1 MIKWFFLGLKVSLS
15 LALVYYAFSR
25 IDPSSAWKE
34 LTTLSPFVVA
44 ICAFFIFGQFALA
57 AARCMIL
64 LAASGKKIRYAESLD
79 TSMIGAFFSQTLIS
93 FVGGDAMRVWRL
105 SRYGI
110 DWKISTKAI
119 LLDRTFG
126 FVGHIL
132 VIALGFPMMLSL
144 IPNQGVHIAVGML
157 IAAGIFGCA
166 ALIFFRLLPESLSKW
181 RPIRLIVQLSQL
193 VNELVRNRGALAWLL
208 AISIGVQILNIA
220 AVYSLAQ
227 GIGAQVSI
235 LECFALV
242 PPVLFLALMPISI
255 SGWGVRESALIA
267 VFATLNVP
275 APQSLAISLSY
286 GLCLI
291 LVSLPGGL
299 MWLHAR
305 KSNT

>member
-25 IDPSSAWKE
+25 IDPSSAWEE
-34 LTTLSPFVVA
+34 LITLSPFVVV
-44 ICAFFIFGQFALA
+44 ICALFIFGQFALA

-64 LAASGKKIRYAESLD
+64 LSVSGKKIRYAESLD

-110 DWKISTKAI
+110 DWKISAKAI
-119 LLDRTFG
+119 VLDRTFG

-132 VIALGFPMMLSL
+132 IIALGFPMMLAL
-144 IPNQGVHIAVGML
+144 IPNQGVHIAVGFL
-157 IAAGIFGCA
+157 IITGIFGCV
-166 ALIFFRLLPESLSKW
+166 ALIFFRHLPESFCKW
-181 RPIRLIVQLSQL
+181 RPIRLIVQLSEQ
-193 VNELVRNRGALAWLL
+193 VNELIRNRGALAWLL
-208 AISIGVQILNIA
+208 VISVGVQILNIA

-286 GLCLI
+286 GLCLV

-299 MWLHAR
+299 MWMHAR
-305 KSNT
+305 KSGV